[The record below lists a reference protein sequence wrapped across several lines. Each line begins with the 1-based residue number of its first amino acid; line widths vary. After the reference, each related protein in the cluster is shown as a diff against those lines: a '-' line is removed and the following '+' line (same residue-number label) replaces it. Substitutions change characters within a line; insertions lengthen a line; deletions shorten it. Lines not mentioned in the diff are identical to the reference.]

1 MKLKKNTNHEPS
13 HNKKKKINDL
23 TTENFAL
30 RLAQTYL
37 TSKNDIANFVLTDF
51 DDKLKYLNKKITSNK
66 TKYVLLKNELK
77 KLQAFG

>member
-1 MKLKKNTNHEPS
+1 MNLVIIR
-13 HNKKKKINDL
+13 KKINDL